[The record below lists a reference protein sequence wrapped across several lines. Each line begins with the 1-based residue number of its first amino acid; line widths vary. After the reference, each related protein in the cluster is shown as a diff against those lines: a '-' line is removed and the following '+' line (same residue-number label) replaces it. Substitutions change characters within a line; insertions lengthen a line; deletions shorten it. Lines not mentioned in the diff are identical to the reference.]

1 MTTENKIIKLLPLKD
16 VVRDEDLQMRVAMSG
31 DHIDS
36 LKEALLDKVELP
48 PIIVYSDGI
57 NYFLADGHHRYVA
70 HVILGKQE
78 ILSEVREGGRQAALD
93 YAFGANKENNALPRT
108 TKDKQRALTA
118 AQKHHPKLSERK
130 LAELVGVS
138 KSMVHRYIEDL
149 KKWSNGPLSADRDCT
164 NGTPANAPADPQL
177 TFFNRL
183 EISFK
188 PVRKSLEEILDFS
201 DFLDPSIPKDAKLR
215 AITDVEHNLQE
226 MLQKIRDRKSL
237 IANQE

>member
-1 MTTENKIIKLLPLKD
+1 MTTEYKSIKRLPLKD

-31 DHIDS
+31 DHIDT

-108 TKDKQRALTA
+108 TKDKQRALA
-118 AQKHHPKLSERK
+118 AANKHHPKLSIRK

-138 KSMVHRYIEDL
+138 HETVRRYRSAIEECHIVT
-149 KKWSNGPLSADRDCT
+149 PT
-164 NGTPANAPADPQL
+164 NHANSKEDPQL